1 MRAVVFGLDVSIE
14 MEGLFS
20 ANEEE
25 EEQEEEELGDCH
37 WGGLSATGT
46 GTGNEECRFLSRTAR
61 NK

>member
-37 WGGLSATGT
+37 
-46 GTGNEECRFLSRTAR
+46 
-61 NK
+61 